1 MKWRNITVKKKYPFI
16 ALLLVMNLVL
26 SACAQAVSAQEE
38 KLVVYS
44 GRSESLV
51 GPIIEQ
57 FTAASGIKVD
67 VRWGSTSELAA
78 TLLEEGRNSPAD
90 VFYAQDPGG
99 MGAVY
104 ELLSPLPA
112 GIGEN
117 VDPAFRDEND
127 HWVGISGRARI
138 VVYNTDRL
146 SPADLPKD
154 MWDYTKPEWR
164 GRIGW
169 PPTNASF
176 QTMVTAMRQTWGE
189 EKTREWLEGIMANQ
203 PVEYN
208 NNTSLVSGVAAGEVD
223 VGFTNHYYLY
233 RFLREEGDGFKA
245 RNYYMK
251 DGGPGSLVMVSG
263 AGVLNTSKNKEAAAK
278 FIEFL
283 LSPVAQQYFTSQTS
297 EYPVV
302 EGVLAPS
309 DLPAISELNSA
320 HLSLKDLADLRGT
333 VDLLR
338 EVGALP

>member
-1 MKWRNITVKKKYPFI
+1 LKTKHPYLAF
-16 ALLLVMNLVL
+16 LLVMSLLL

-38 KLVVYS
+38 RLVVYS
-44 GRSESLV
+44 GRNESLV

-90 VFYAQDPGG
+90 VFFAQDPGG

-104 ELLSPLPA
+104 DLFAPLPDSLT
-112 GIGEN
+112 ED
-117 VDPAFRDEND
+117 VDPAFIDENGR
-127 HWVGISGRARI
+127 WVGISGRARI

-154 MWDYTKPEWR
+154 MWAFTEPEWK

-176 QTMVTAMRQTWGE
+176 QTMVTAMRQSWGE
-189 EKTREWLEGIMANQ
+189 DQARQWLEGILANQ
-203 PVEYN
+203 PIEYN

-233 RFLREEGDGFKA
+233 RFLREEGDSFKA
-245 RNYYMK
+245 RNYYLM

-263 AGVLNTSKNKEAAAK
+263 AAILDTSKNKEAAAK
-278 FIEFL
+278 FIGFL
-283 LSPVAQQYFTSQTS
+283 LSPVAQQYFASQTS

-302 EGVLAPS
+302 NGVIAPQ
-309 DLPAISELNSA
+309 DLPSIAELNST
-320 HLSLKDLADLRGT
+320 KIRITELADLQGT